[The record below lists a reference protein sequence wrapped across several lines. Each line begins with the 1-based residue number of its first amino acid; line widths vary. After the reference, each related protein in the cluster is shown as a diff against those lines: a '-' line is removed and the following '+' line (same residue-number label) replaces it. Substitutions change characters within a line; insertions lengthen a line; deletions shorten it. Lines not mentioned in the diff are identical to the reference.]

1 MTLPTDVIDCGKDTK
16 GRTVHMSRRMC
27 VAWTVTVDEF
37 KKEFPGQELF
47 IVQGAWRSV
56 DSPTGGAPES
66 KGFHDFSGALDIRT
80 SNLTRDEQDG
90 LIRIARSIGW
100 AAWLRD
106 PEHVP
111 GHFENNEHAHLALL
125 GEPENVGGKQ
135 NVHDGL
141 FRQMQRYHDGGE
153 RSDGLA
159 AGTRPFP
166 GKDYHPRPHPIP
178 VFDFDEAEN
187 DMQLTDTLKLTK
199 ETADALG
206 EGFNEGE
213 EITLGGLLQKMA
225 RHAALAVKLTDKVPL
240 TEETAAALGR
250 GLQEGDTITVG
261 GLLQKM
267 ARHAALADDSDR
279 SPG

>member
-16 GRTVHMSRRMC
+16 GRTVHMSERMC
-27 VAWTVTVDEF
+27 VAWTVTVDKF
-37 KKEFPGQELF
+37 KKEFPGKELF
-47 IVQGAWRSV
+47 IVQGAWRSL
-56 DSPTGGAPES
+56 DPEGGAPGS
-66 KGFHDFSGALDIRT
+66 KHFHDFSGALDIRT
-80 SNLTRDEQDG
+80 FNLTRDEQDG

-106 PEHVP
+106 EEHVP
-111 GHFENNEHAHLALL
+111 GHFVNDAHAHLALL
-125 GEPENVGGKQ
+125 GEPLKVGGKQ
-135 NVHDGL
+135 NVFDGL
-141 FRQMQRYHDGGE
+141 FTQMERYHDGGE
-153 RSDGLA
+153 GSDGLA

-166 GKDYHPRPHPIP
+166 GKDYHPRPDPIP
-178 VFDFDEAEN
+178 VFDLDEAEN
-187 DMQLTDTLKLTK
+187 DMQLTDTLRLTK

-206 EGFNEGE
+206 EGAKEGD
-213 EITLGGLLQKMA
+213 EITVGGLLQKMA

-250 GLQEGDTITVG
+250 GLQEGSTITVG

-267 ARHAALADDSDR
+267 ARHAALADDSDG